1 MNTTK
6 TFAVAAMAMAG
17 LAGCVETGSDTG
29 SNFSALTPEQA
40 ACVRDVGVL
49 TQSSDIVIQRSMGSQ
64 AGVLVDLI
72 VNGSSTFT
80 CTAFSDGSTD
90 IQSTTDE
97 GFL

>member
-1 MNTTK
+1 MNMNK
-6 TFAVAAMAMAG
+6 TLAVAALAMTG
-17 LAGCVETGSDTG
+17 LAGCVETESDTD
-29 SNFSALTPEQA
+29 SNFSAMTPEQA
-40 ACVRDVGVL
+40 ACVRDVGAL
-49 TQSSDIVIQRSMGSQ
+49 TQSSDVVIQRSMGSQ